1 MKGGR
6 IAAEGK
12 ALMAG
17 TARIRHRSPVEWLKN
32 VRVFETVPDDILK
45 RIYGEC
51 HLQTMERGEPLFKA
65 GDEPNSLFILTSGRV
80 RTSLPAELGKSEV
93 GPGCVLG
100 EAAFLTRVAHQATVT
115 AVRSSIVL
123 KLEWDSFQVL
133 AEGAPEVWQAIIQ
146 ALVRLG
152 GKVAAQPAIL
162 ASRARTIALCPAG
175 DAPMPPDFVDRLGGA
190 MEERAECQFL
200 SSEGLGQNLPGGIAL
215 DDPQVVHW
223 LKEQET
229 RFDVI
234 VLIADAEP
242 TQWTQKTLA
251 EADEICLV
259 ATHDG
264 GRLGTPVPLGP
275 VEELAFET
283 RGAEACRLALFHD
296 PKRGAGQTAGTR
308 RWLEYRPVRAHHHLR
323 PGQPADFQRLARF
336 LLSQSTG
343 LFATAPGAFGAVTLG
358 IYKAVQAAGF
368 EIDCFAGT
376 GAGAAMAACL
386 ALGMDPDDIDHLVT
400 EIMVQ
405 HRALRRRNWP
415 VFSLY
420 DQRAFDRLILKHFP
434 DVDVTDMPVPFYAAS
449 INLSSGREHLHTQG
463 NVQVA
468 VRANW
473 PFPGLLPPFI
483 DDEGQ
488 MLIDGSALA
497 PPPLDPLRR
506 MNAGPNVVARAAIKP
521 FGKSPVR
528 YRDLPQWQQR
538 ARHWLPWRRKLDG
551 LCLPSFESFL
561 AMTMQRPSASED
573 AEWLTPLDML
583 MEAPIPPRQDVLAWR
598 DHGRLKDMA
607 YQWALQELEKRAT
620 TGDLPLTAAA
630 PTL

>member
-1 MKGGR
+1 
-6 IAAEGK
+6 
-12 ALMAG
+12 MAG

-65 GDEPNSLFILTSGRV
+65 GDEPNALFILTSGRV

-152 GKVAAQPAIL
+152 GKVAAQPAI
-162 ASRARTIALCPAG
+162 
-175 DAPMPPDFVDRLGGA
+175 
-190 MEERAECQFL
+190 
-200 SSEGLGQNLPGGIAL
+200 EGLGQNLPGGIAL

-223 LKEQET
+223 LKEQES

-242 TQWTQKTLA
+242 TPWTQKTLA

-283 RGAEACRLALFHD
+283 RGADACRLALFHD

-323 PGQPADFQRLARF
+323 PGQPVDFQRLARF

-368 EIDCFAGT
+368 EIDCFAG
-376 GAGAAMAACL
+376 
-386 ALGMDPDDIDHLVT
+386 
-400 EIMVQ
+400 
-405 HRALRRRNWP
+405 
-415 VFSLY
+415 
-420 DQRAFDRLILKHFP
+420 
-434 DVDVTDMPVPFYAAS
+434 
-449 INLSSGREHLHTQG
+449 
-463 NVQVA
+463 
-468 VRANW
+468 
-473 PFPGLLPPFI
+473 
-483 DDEGQ
+483 
-488 MLIDGSALA
+488 
-497 PPPLDPLRR
+497 
-506 MNAGPNVVARAAIKP
+506 
-521 FGKSPVR
+521 
-528 YRDLPQWQQR
+528 
-538 ARHWLPWRRKLDG
+538 
-551 LCLPSFESFL
+551 
-561 AMTMQRPSASED
+561 
-573 AEWLTPLDML
+573 
-583 MEAPIPPRQDVLAWR
+583 
-598 DHGRLKDMA
+598 
-607 YQWALQELEKRAT
+607 
-620 TGDLPLTAAA
+620 
-630 PTL
+630 